1 MFLEI
6 ISSPI
11 LIWFLVGLV
20 LILMEFVIP
29 GLVIVFFGIGAWV
42 VTILVSI
49 FPSMAVWVQLMI
61 FTIFSVTALVLLRR
75 SLKKRFFDEN
85 QGAESEKIDD
95 FIGHTALVEKAI
107 AKNRDGKV
115 TFKGVSWGAIAEED
129 IPEGASV
136 KIIGKESIRLKVEA
150 LEK

>member
-29 GLVIVFFGIGAWV
+29 GLVIVFFGVGAWV

-49 FPSMAVWVQLMI
+49 FPGMAVWVQLMI

-75 SLKKRFFDEN
+75 SLKKRFFDVDE
-85 QGAESEKIDD
+85 GAETDKIDD

-107 AKNRDGKV
+107 SKNMNGKI
-115 TFKGVSWGAIAEED
+115 TFKGVSWEAISEKDIEAGAT
-129 IPEGASV
+129 V
-136 KIIGKESIRLKVEA
+136 RIIGKDSIKLKVETV
-150 LEK
+150 E